1 MHISLIMWLGCEEN
15 TAKIFATVFLQG
27 GGLLNVQ
34 GGIKKITILDLYL
47 ALSC

>member
-27 GGLLNVQ
+27 GGLLNVP
-34 GGIKKITILDLYL
+34 GYKKITILDLYL